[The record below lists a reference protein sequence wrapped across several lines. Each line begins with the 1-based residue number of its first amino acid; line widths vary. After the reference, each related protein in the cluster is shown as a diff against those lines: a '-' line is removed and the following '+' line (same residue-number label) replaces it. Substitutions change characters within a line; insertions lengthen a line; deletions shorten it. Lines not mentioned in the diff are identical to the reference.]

1 MPLEGRHRPGNVFGV
16 LAIEGQ
22 VLQWALRM
30 AVKREVLL
38 LISLPE
44 SRGDGDVGQLHVGL
58 RDQWGRSRPCVL
70 GAVDDP
76 AARAFAREQGG
87 SLGTC
92 PGALAEVRIEA
103 VCLK

>member
-1 MPLEGRHRPGNVFGV
+1 MEGRQRPGNVVDG

-22 VLQWALRM
+22 VLQRALRM
-30 AVKREVLL
+30 AVEREVLL

-44 SRGDGDVGQLHVGL
+44 LRGDGDVGPHHA
-58 RDQWGRSRPCVL
+58 DQWGRSRPCVL

-103 VCLK
+103 GCLK